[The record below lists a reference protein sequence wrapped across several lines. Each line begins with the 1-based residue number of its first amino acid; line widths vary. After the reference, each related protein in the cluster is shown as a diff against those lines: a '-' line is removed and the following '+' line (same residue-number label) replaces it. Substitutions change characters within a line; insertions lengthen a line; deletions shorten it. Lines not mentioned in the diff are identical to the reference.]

1 MTARQHK
8 LLTAAVLVA
17 TTLTPGIV
25 NAMVRAR
32 HGRGDPR
39 AQLRIARAKAA
50 ELTRAILLA
59 ELALKGARDEDDAQD
74 APEAAPGKV

>member
-1 MTARQHK
+1 MTPRQHK

-39 AQLRIARAKAA
+39 EQLRIARAKAA

-59 ELALKGARDEDDAQD
+59 ELALKGAREEDATQDERTGQ
-74 APEAAPGKV
+74 P